1 MSLIKLG
8 SSMPEPA
15 MPNTL
20 VLTILISVLTQTKVP
35 VLLVMDTDTKKLNF
49 NSCLIPMFRV
59 NSVRGKD
66 INLKS
71 YESLGEEKRLAKS
84 LICILMKH

>member
-1 MSLIKLG
+1 MLELV
-8 SSMPEPA
+8 

-20 VLTILISVLTQTKVP
+20 ALTILISVSTQTKVP

-49 NSCLIPMFRV
+49 NSFLIPMFRV
-59 NSVRGKD
+59 NFVRGKD

-71 YESLGEEKRLAKS
+71 YELLGEEKRLAKS
-84 LICILMKH
+84 LTCILMKH

>member
-1 MSLIKLG
+1 MLEL
-8 SSMPEPA
+8 A

-20 VLTILISVLTQTKVP
+20 ALTIPISVLTQTKVP
-35 VLLVMDTDTKKLNF
+35 ALLVMDTDTKKLNF
-49 NSCLIPMFRV
+49 NSYLIPMFRV

-71 YESLGEEKRLAKS
+71 YELLGEEKRLAKS
-84 LICILMKH
+84 LICILTKH

>member
-1 MSLIKLG
+1 MLEL
-8 SSMPEPA
+8 A

-35 VLLVMDTDTKKLNF
+35 ALLVMDTDIKKLNF
-49 NSCLIPMFRV
+49 NSFLIPMFRV
-59 NSVRGKD
+59 SFVRGKD

-71 YESLGEEKRLAKS
+71 YELLGEEKRLAKS

>member
-1 MSLIKLG
+1 MLEL
-8 SSMPEPA
+8 A

-35 VLLVMDTDTKKLNF
+35 ALLVMDTDTKKLNF
-49 NSCLIPMFRV
+49 NSYLIPMFRV
-59 NSVRGKD
+59 NFVRGKD

-71 YESLGEEKRLAKS
+71 YELLGEEKRLAKS

>member
-1 MSLIKLG
+1 MLELV
-8 SSMPEPA
+8 

-35 VLLVMDTDTKKLNF
+35 ALLVMGTDTKKLNF
-49 NSCLIPMFRV
+49 NSFLIPMFRV
-59 NSVRGKD
+59 NSVKGKD

-71 YESLGEEKRLAKS
+71 YELLGEEKRLAKS

>member
-1 MSLIKLG
+1 MLELV
-8 SSMPEPA
+8 

-20 VLTILISVLTQTKVP
+20 VLTIPISVLTQTKVP
-35 VLLVMDTDTKKLNF
+35 ALLVMDTDTKKLNF

-59 NSVRGKD
+59 NFVRGKD

-71 YESLGEEKRLAKS
+71 YELRGEEKRLAKS
-84 LICILMKH
+84 LTCILMKH

>member
-1 MSLIKLG
+1 MLEL
-8 SSMPEPA
+8 A

-20 VLTILISVLTQTKVP
+20 ALTILISVSTQTEVH

-49 NSCLIPMFRV
+49 NSFLIPMFRV
-59 NSVRGKD
+59 NFVREKD

-71 YESLGEEKRLAKS
+71 YELLGEEKRLAKS

>member
-1 MSLIKLG
+1 
-8 SSMPEPA
+8 

-35 VLLVMDTDTKKLNF
+35 ALLVMDTDTKKLNF
-49 NSCLIPMFRV
+49 NSYLIPMFRV
-59 NSVRGKD
+59 NFVRGKD

-71 YESLGEEKRLAKS
+71 YELLGEEKRLAKS

>member
-1 MSLIKLG
+1 MLEL
-8 SSMPEPA
+8 A

-49 NSCLIPMFRV
+49 NSFLIPMFRV
-59 NSVRGKD
+59 NFVRGKD

-71 YESLGEEKRLAKS
+71 YELLGEEKRLAKS

>member
-1 MSLIKLG
+1 ML
-8 SSMPEPA
+8 EPV

-35 VLLVMDTDTKKLNF
+35 ALLVMDTDTKKLNF
-49 NSCLIPMFRV
+49 NSFLIPMFRV
-59 NSVRGKD
+59 NSVREKD

-71 YESLGEEKRLAKS
+71 YELLGEEKRLAKS

>member
-1 MSLIKLG
+1 MLEL
-8 SSMPEPA
+8 A

-35 VLLVMDTDTKKLNF
+35 ALLVMDTDTKKLNF
-49 NSCLIPMFRV
+49 NSSLIPMFHV
-59 NSVRGKD
+59 NFVRGKD

>member
-1 MSLIKLG
+1 MLELV
-8 SSMPEPA
+8 

-20 VLTILISVLTQTKVP
+20 ALTILISVLTQTKVP
-35 VLLVMDTDTKKLNF
+35 ALLVMDTDTKKLNF
-49 NSCLIPMFRV
+49 NSFLIPMFRV
-59 NSVRGKD
+59 NFVRGKG

-71 YESLGEEKRLAKS
+71 YELLGEEKRLAKS

>member
-1 MSLIKLG
+1 ML
-8 SSMPEPA
+8 EPV
-15 MPNTL
+15 MQNTL
-20 VLTILISVLTQTKVP
+20 ALTILISVLTQTKVP
-35 VLLVMDTDTKKLNF
+35 ALLVMDTDTKKLNF
-49 NSCLIPMFRV
+49 NSFLIPMFHV

-71 YESLGEEKRLAKS
+71 YELLGEEKRLAKS

>member
-1 MSLIKLG
+1 MLELV
-8 SSMPEPA
+8 

-20 VLTILISVLTQTKVP
+20 ALTIPISVLTQTKVP
-35 VLLVMDTDTKKLNF
+35 ALLVMDTDTKKLNF
-49 NSCLIPMFRV
+49 NSFLIPMFRV
-59 NSVRGKD
+59 NFVRGKD

-71 YESLGEEKRLAKS
+71 YELLGEEKRLAKS

>member
-1 MSLIKLG
+1 ML
-8 SSMPEPA
+8 EPA

-20 VLTILISVLTQTKVP
+20 ALTIPISVLTQTKVP
-35 VLLVMDTDTKKLNF
+35 ALLVMDTDTKKLNF
-49 NSCLIPMFRV
+49 NSFLIPMFRV
-59 NSVRGKD
+59 NFVRGKD

-71 YESLGEEKRLAKS
+71 YELLGEEKRLAKF

>member
-1 MSLIKLG
+1 ML
-8 SSMPEPA
+8 EPA

-35 VLLVMDTDTKKLNF
+35 ALLVMDTDTKKLNF
-49 NSCLIPMFRV
+49 NSFLIPMFHV
-59 NSVRGKD
+59 NFVRGKG

-71 YESLGEEKRLAKS
+71 YELLGEEKRLAKS
-84 LICILMKH
+84 LICILMRH

>member
-1 MSLIKLG
+1 MLEL
-8 SSMPEPA
+8 A

-35 VLLVMDTDTKKLNF
+35 ALLVMDTDTKKLNF
-49 NSCLIPMFRV
+49 NSFLIPMFRV
-59 NSVRGKD
+59 NFVRGKD

-71 YESLGEEKRLAKS
+71 YELLGEEKRLAKS

>member
-1 MSLIKLG
+1 MLELV
-8 SSMPEPA
+8 

-20 VLTILISVLTQTKVP
+20 ALTILISVSTQTKVP

-49 NSCLIPMFRV
+49 NSFLIPMFRV
-59 NSVRGKD
+59 NFVRGKD

-71 YESLGEEKRLAKS
+71 YELLGEGKRLAKS
-84 LICILMKH
+84 LTCILMKH

>member
-1 MSLIKLG
+1 ML
-8 SSMPEPA
+8 EPA
-15 MPNTL
+15 MPNIL

-35 VLLVMDTDTKKLNF
+35 ALLVMDTDTKKLNF
-49 NSCLIPMFRV
+49 NSFLIPMFRV
-59 NSVRGKD
+59 NFVRGKD

-71 YESLGEEKRLAKS
+71 YELRGEEKRLAKS

>member
-1 MSLIKLG
+1 MLELV
-8 SSMPEPA
+8 

-35 VLLVMDTDTKKLNF
+35 ALLVMDTDTKKLNF
-49 NSCLIPMFRV
+49 NSYLIPMFRV
-59 NSVRGKD
+59 NSVKGKD
-66 INLKS
+66 INLKF